1 MSTVAQQ
8 PQRIHP
14 HKFALWLGIGSIIM
28 LFAAFTSAFI
38 VRAGA
43 DNFTSFRIPTIFW
56 ISTLLLA
63 MSSGTMYWAVRSF
76 KKYNY
81 TNYKIGLALTLV
93 LGIAFAVCQY
103 YGWFALAAIGVFL
116 DGNPSGSFVYVIS
129 FVHVAHVVGGL
140 VGLFV
145 SLFRSFVKPF
155 NPKRLIMVQLLAT
168 YWHFVDVL
176 WIYLILFFTFK
187 FM

>member
-14 HKFALWLGIGSIIM
+14 HKFALWLGIASIMM

-43 DNFTSFRIPTIFW
+43 DNFTSFRIPNIFW
-56 ISTLLLA
+56 VSTALLA
-63 MSSGTMYWAVRSF
+63 MSSVSMYWAVRSF

-81 TNYKIGLALTLV
+81 TNYKIGLALTLL
-93 LGIAFAVCQY
+93 LGSAFAVCQY
-103 YGWFALAAIGVFL
+103 YGWFALASIGVFL

-145 SLFRSFVKPF
+145 SFVRSLFRPF
-155 NPKRLIMVQLLAT
+155 NPNRLVKVQLLAT

-176 WIYLILFFTFK
+176 WIYLILFFQLK